1 MLPSGLAAFLR
12 RPNSCCHKCG
22 RLWGGFTNT
31 LQMDEV
37 QLCLKNHAKHE
48 SRVNPTDP
56 RFQAAHSSLELQVP
70 GVPLAMSLPQCFG
83 FDTRSLPQ
91 AGHRP
96 ALPAAS
102 ASAMDSNYATVIHE
116 WNTDRSQTSVVHW
129 LRETCRCLPG
139 IFFWCLNICQPQVP

>member
-1 MLPSGLAAFLR
+1 
-12 RPNSCCHKCG
+12 
-22 RLWGGFTNT
+22 
-31 LQMDEV
+31 MDEV

-102 ASAMDSNYATVIHE
+102 ASAMDSNYATVLH
-116 WNTDRSQTSVVHW
+116 D
-129 LRETCRCLPG
+129 
-139 IFFWCLNICQPQVP
+139 